1 MPSSIST
8 NGIRVQTGKSIADHV
23 TFEIRTV
30 RISRAPVSGPPVGGA
45 DPHTDARGGER
56 ENHTGPFSAS
66 RTRERRSPS
75 VPTRLP
81 ASPRSV
87 SHGLRRPGRGSPIDV
102 VVAVGPRGDASPV
115 PMVTTLPYGSWP
127 SPITAELLATGGT
140 QLGAPRLVGEA
151 VWWTEGISTEG
162 GRQAILRTAGPVA
175 VPGNE
180 TGAADGA
187 EDAQDPVTVL
197 PAPYN
202 ARSRVHE
209 YGGASWT
216 VVPGTADE
224 ATRRP
229 PLVVFVNFEDQRVHA
244 LREGEQP
251 LPLTPVGPEVG
262 SAHG

>member
-1 MPSSIST
+1 GHVNGGLPPCRPDFPALRGQCLTASDDRGADDRSTSLWRWDRAGMHTLSPWSPHSRTVPGPRPSPSSCS
-8 NGIRVQTGKSIADHV
+8 RPA
-23 TFEIRTV
+23 V
-30 RISRAPVSGPPVGGA
+30 R
-45 DPHTDARGGER
+45 
-56 ENHTGPFSAS
+56 
-66 RTRERRSPS
+66 
-75 VPTRLP
+75 
-81 ASPRSV
+81 
-87 SHGLRRPGRGSPIDV
+87 
-102 VVAVGPRGDASPV
+102 
-115 PMVTTLPYGSWP
+115 SW
-127 SPITAELLATGGT
+127 
-140 QLGAPRLVGEA
+140 APRA
-151 VWWTEGISTEG
+151 WWAEGISTEG

>member
-1 MPSSIST
+1 GHRSRSEGP
-8 NGIRVQTGKSIADHV
+8 DP
-23 TFEIRTV
+23 
-30 RISRAPVSGPPVGGA
+30 SRARGRRHRLGGRRHRA
-45 DPHTDARGGER
+45 DRRGHEPDVNARVR
-56 ENHTGPFSAS
+56 A
-66 RTRERRSPS
+66 
-75 VPTRLP
+75 VP
-81 ASPRSV
+81 
-87 SHGLRRPGRGSPIDV
+87 
-102 VVAVGPRGDASPV
+102 AVRPRGDAYPG

-127 SPITAELLATGGT
+127 SPLTAELLATGGA

-162 GRQAILRTAGPVA
+162 GRQAIRRTAGPVA
-175 VPGNE
+175 VPGGDADAAGGS
-180 TGAADGA
+180 GAAA
-187 EDAQDPVTVL
+187 EPVTVL

-244 LREGEQP
+244 
-251 LPLTPVGPEVG
+251 
-262 SAHG
+262 